1 MLVYTLIGGNL
12 PTGDNTWIFMAVRF
26 CKPEQSS
33 KRGFTCWNTES
44 MDGFQHLPHL
54 GSKGC
59 ADVNIAPSLYHH
71 HGWIGRSP
79 WGIGDIAIIG
89 CYNPWDP
96 WAHHQ
101 TGHVVHLR
109 WYGEVLLC
117 RSRVRIGSHDQ
128 PEMPALNWATLG
140 SSHGTFLDSL
150 DSQSWL
156 VTSDFFEDTSWVVI
170 LKTNFKSVAW
180 CKWFNFRLCFQGK
193 MNGFR
198 A

>member
-1 MLVYTLIGGNL
+1 
-12 PTGDNTWIFMAVRF
+12 MALHF

-33 KRGFTCWNTES
+33 KLTWLSNSATFGEQGLCKC
-44 MDGFQHLPHL
+44 QHCPKFI
-54 GSKGC
+54 S
-59 ADVNIAPSLYHH
+59 PS
-71 HGWIGRSP
+71 WMNREV
-79 WGIGDIAIIG
+79 IG

-96 WAHHQ
+96 WAQ

-128 PEMPALNWATLG
+128 PERRSTTGPWDQVMVAFWT
-140 SSHGTFLDSL
+140 HCTVM
-150 DSQSWL
+150 
-156 VTSDFFEDTSWVVI
+156 VTSDFFEASWVVI
-170 LKTNFKSVAW
+170 LKTHFKSVAW